1 MLGGRRH
8 EAGSTTDTGW
18 VLIEDTQHHT
28 TLLMGIEQIKYSGR
42 VLSKSGGSRGSRGRF
57 SVGQDG
63 QKWVKT
69 TKNEDRH

>member
-28 TLLMGIEQIKYSGR
+28 TQSTR
-42 VLSKSGGSRGSRGRF
+42 AS
-57 SVGQDG
+57 
-63 QKWVKT
+63 
-69 TKNEDRH
+69 NEG